1 MREILFRG
9 KVADEPDE
17 WVYGYLVD
25 KKTIFQHGQ
34 HKESKCCG
42 WGSFF
47 VKPETIGQ
55 YTGLKDKNGTKIF
68 EGDIVKV
75 YAERNVHGRK
85 QSIEDRYIPVRAV
98 VEFSQNWYS
107 VGFILNYKN
116 KYNEN
121 LCNPKNKEKQKRTFS
136 YYPFGD
142 YSSAVRYVDN
152 KWNYIHEIEVIGNIH
167 DNPELLEEV

>member
-9 KVADEPDE
+9 KTDKNDN
-17 WVYGYLVD
+17 WVYGSLNNTDHQFPEIMYCD
-25 KKTIFQHGQ
+25 KNWNVCSTSI
-34 HKESKCCG
+34 
-42 WGSFF
+42 
-47 VKPETIGQ
+47 KPETIGQ
-55 YTGLKDKNGTKIF
+55 YTGLTDKNDTKIF

-85 QSIEDRYIPVRAV
+85 QSVEDRYIPVRAV
-98 VEFSQNWYS
+98 VEFGQDWYS

-142 YSSAVRYVDN
+142 YSSAVHYVN
-152 KWNYIHEIEVIGNIH
+152 SKWNYIHEIEVIGNIH
-167 DNPELLEEV
+167 DNPELLEEDK

>member
-47 VKPETIGQ
+47 VKPDTVGQ
-55 YTGLKDKNGTKIF
+55 YTGLEDKNGTKIF
-68 EGDIVKV
+68 EGDIVKGTIV
-75 YAERNVHGRK
+75 SQWAKEEIVCCVEYQKNSFVC
-85 QSIEDRYIPVRAV
+85 IEQGKWEHKLKFA
-98 VEFSQNWYS
+98 
-107 VGFILNYKN
+107 KN
-116 KYNEN
+116 
-121 LCNPKNKEKQKRTFS
+121 
-136 YYPFGD
+136 
-142 YSSAVRYVDN
+142 
-152 KWNYIHEIEVIGNIH
+152 IEVIGNIY
-167 DNPELLEEV
+167 DNPELLEDL

>member
-25 KKTIFQHGQ
+25 EKTIFQHGK

-55 YTGLKDKNGTKIF
+55 YTGLTDKNGTKIF
-68 EGDIVKV
+68 EGDILKL
-75 YAERNVHGRK
+75 K
-85 QSIEDRYIPVRAV
+85 QPKDETEYIAK
-98 VEFSQNWYS
+98 VEFGNPNGNYNWGWQLVFIKPFNINS
-107 VGFILNYKN
+107 DILCWVEMECVG
-116 KYNEN
+116 
-121 LCNPKNKEKQKRTFS
+121 
-136 YYPFGD
+136 
-142 YSSAVRYVDN
+142 VDC
-152 KWNYIHEIEVIGNIH
+152 EVISNIH
-167 DNPELLEEV
+167 DNPELLEGL

>member
-9 KVADEPDE
+9 YTGRN
-17 WVYGYLVD
+17 WQYGYLID
-25 KKTIFQHGQ
+25 KEAIRNFDQNGLPISTYRVIK
-34 HKESKCCG
+34 
-42 WGSFF
+42 
-47 VKPETIGQ
+47 ETIGQ
-55 YTGLKDKNGTKIF
+55 YTGLTDKNGTKIF

-85 QSIEDRYIPVRAV
+85 QSVEDRYIPVRAV
-98 VEFSQNWYS
+98 VEFGQDWYS

-142 YSSAVRYVDN
+142 YSSAVRYVDS
-152 KWNYIHEIEVIGNIH
+152 KWNYIHEIEVISNIH
-167 DNPELLEEV
+167 DNPELLEDL